1 MDAVLEALHQRM
13 IAAVQQLERELRSV
27 GVTVKFE
34 VRSEDDGVS
43 IHVPAPEPKPAP
55 ARKKASK

>member
-1 MDAVLEALHQRM
+1 MDALLEVLHQRM
-13 IAAVQQLERELRSV
+13 IATAQQLERELRSV

-34 VRSEDDGVS
+34 VRAEADGVS
-43 IHVPAPEPKPAP
+43 VHVPTPEPKPAP